1 MESTLRHSLVKL
13 PLELF
18 LLCHS
23 CARGWLAANVMLMV
37 VCDILPYYSGHEWFT
52 LLNWWAKP
60 MIAGLIRWLLSH
72 RVQQGVGVLERRLG
86 EGNYF
91 LLTCSAYIVFLM
103 LVLSRV
109 LDVSDEK
116 SRERREKQSRR

>member
-1 MESTLRHSLVKL
+1 
-13 PLELF
+13 
-18 LLCHS
+18 
-23 CARGWLAANVMLMV
+23 MV
-37 VCDILPYYSGHEWFT
+37 VISSCTTGSGCVRE
-52 LLNWWAKP
+52 
-60 MIAGLIRWLLSH
+60 
-72 RVQQGVGVLERRLG
+72 ELG

-116 SRERREKQSRR
+116 SRKRREKQSRR